1 MQSNNEPLAEI
12 GDSIIMD
19 APQAAEHLDIVDKIL
34 TRTDCGSP
42 PALQFIVWGLVGMSF
57 CIVGQLVSMNKVGP
71 GAFWIAGGVLAL
83 AIVVSMIDV
92 RRFERDAARQSV
104 IKRLIAFTFW
114 MAAGVMTVVTVAN
127 EVTNLFPPFSPAVFF
142 AAGMSIALLTLGF
155 GLRST
160 VLAFGGLALV
170 ASIVAAFFVPA
181 WLGAILAA
189 GNFAGFIVPGIVFA
203 VAKSDG

>member
-1 MQSNNEPLAEI
+1 
-12 GDSIIMD
+12 MD
-19 APQAAEHLDIVDKIL
+19 APQAADHLDVVDKIL
-34 TRTDCGSP
+34 TRTDYGSP

-57 CIVGQLVSMNKVGP
+57 CIAGQLVSMNKVGP

-83 AIVVSMIDV
+83 AIIVSMVDV
-92 RRFERDAARQSV
+92 RRFERDAARQSI

-127 EVTNLFPPFSPAVFF
+127 EVTNLFPPFSPAVFY

-203 VAKSDG
+203 IAKSDG